1 MSPACSFQATRH
13 LTLFLLAAAAPV
25 RATAARPT
33 SRTASAVPDAALQ
46 ALTAQM
52 TEMKVSVEGLEKERD
67 FYFNKV
73 RPRCARRWRNGMKAD
88 RATRPAA
95 GY

>member
-1 MSPACSFQATRH
+1 MAAKRARESLPRSSKHFICRCLVAPAAG
-13 LTLFLLAAAAPV
+13 AGPA

-33 SRTASAVPDAALQ
+33 SRTAAAVPDAALQ

-52 TEMKVSVEGLEKERD
+52 TEMKLSVEGLEKERD

-73 RPRCARRWRNGMKAD
+73 RPPLRSCGRRGGR
-88 RATRPAA
+88 
-95 GY
+95 